1 MNKTFFKT
9 LVTVSALSCFSLSL
23 SACVSGS
30 GGQSGGDLNSRVASL
45 EERVNTLN
53 TQVDGTQSAEV
64 WNRMQKMESDLS
76 IVRNQMTDLDTRM
89 SGPKGNQVMS
99 ANERLDRMEAALKE
113 ISTRLGIQVEALEK
127 PYAPATAEP
136 AAESSAAASSSAAM
150 APTEASAA
158 APAAEDSAAQ
168 SSGSQIINSDGT
180 VTVLINGVPR
190 RVPVNPNAAQAG
202 SSSAEPQPQAAQAPA
217 SASNDVAK
225 TLYNR
230 GLEFFNKY
238 QYNEALTC
246 FKDFTSNYPDNSLT
260 GNAWFWQGECSYQLQ
275 DYPGA
280 IVAYQKVITAFP
292 DNNKYPSSLLKQGMA
307 LSSNGNRDQAK
318 VRWQELVNRFP
329 GTPEATRAKQLLAG
343 KK

>member
-136 AAESSAAASSSAAM
+136 AADTSAAAASYAA
-150 APTEASAA
+150 APAEASAA

-217 SASNDVAK
+217 SANNDVAK

-246 FKDFTSNYPDNSLT
+246 FKDFTSN
-260 GNAWFWQGECSYQLQ
+260 
-275 DYPGA
+275 
-280 IVAYQKVITAFP
+280 
-292 DNNKYPSSLLKQGMA
+292 
-307 LSSNGNRDQAK
+307 
-318 VRWQELVNRFP
+318 
-329 GTPEATRAKQLLAG
+329 
-343 KK
+343 